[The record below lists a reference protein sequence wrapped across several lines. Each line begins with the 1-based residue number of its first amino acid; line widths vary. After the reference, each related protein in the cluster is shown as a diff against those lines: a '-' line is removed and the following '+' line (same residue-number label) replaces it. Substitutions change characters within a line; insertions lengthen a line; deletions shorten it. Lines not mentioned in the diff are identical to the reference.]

1 MVKLINQP
9 IVFILEL
16 VMLYS
21 FGYFAYSKG
30 INSFTRFAFAIAA
43 IALGVILWS
52 LLAAPKSG
60 HRLPMPYLAVFRG
73 GLFLVAAFFLYQ
85 LQMKNFAL
93 IVAILAITTQLIS
106 YLTEPD

>member
-9 IVFILEL
+9 IVFALEL
-16 VMLYS
+16 IMLYS
-21 FGYFAYSKG
+21 FGHFAYSKG
-30 INSFTRFAFAIAA
+30 INSFSRVAFTIAA
-43 IALGVILWS
+43 IILGVGLWS

-60 HRLPMPYLAVFRG
+60 HRLPMPYLTVFRG
-73 GLFLVAAFFLYQ
+73 GMFLVAAFFLYQ

-93 IVAILAITTQLIS
+93 IVAILAIATQLVS